1 MRMKFAA
8 SDRFARTRMT
18 LMFSVTC
25 PETDVELVADRLWG
39 LGVAGIEE
47 RLAGPGRAML
57 RSSLGE
63 DRGDVEMRLSSVR
76 LGLDDIEIAFEVVDE
91 SVGDSWRDHV
101 RAIDIDDGLRILP
114 NWLTEMSDVLTLRI
128 EPGATFGL
136 GDHPTTRACLLAL
149 RRHLVRGDSVLDV
162 GCGSGVL
169 GIASLVCGAGSAI
182 GIDINPAVD
191 TVSRFNADRNGVAAR
206 WQVLVSDVDDA
217 LVHDLLTRRPL
228 GYQIVVANILAPV
241 LVAIAPHLRR
251 LLAPGGTLIL
261 SGVLTGRY
269 DHVLAAVAD
278 LRTLDCIDI
287 DGWTAIVLRQDTNA
301 SISSR

>member
-1 MRMKFAA
+1 
-8 SDRFARTRMT
+8 MT
-18 LMFSVTC
+18 LMFAVSC
-25 PETDVELVADRLWG
+25 PEADVDVVADRLWG

-47 RLAGPGRAML
+47 RPAVPGRRLL

-63 DRGDVEMRLSSVR
+63 DRNDVEERLRSACR
-76 LGLDDIEIAFEVVDE
+76 GLDDVEITFEELDE
-91 SVGDSWRDHV
+91 SIGESWRNHV
-101 RAIDIDDGLRILP
+101 RAIDIDDGLRIVP
-114 NWLTEMSDVLTLRI
+114 NWLAEESDVLTVRI
-128 EPGATFGL
+128 EPGTTFGL

-149 RRHLVRGDSVLDV
+149 RRHLAPGDAVLDV

-169 GIASLVCGAGSAI
+169 GVTSLVCGAGSAI

-191 TVSRFNADRNGVAAR
+191 AVTRFNADMNGVAAE

-217 LVHDLLTRRPL
+217 LVENLLTRRPQ

-241 LVAIAPHLRR
+241 LVAMAPHLKR
-251 LLAPGGTLIL
+251 LLAPEGTLVM

-269 DHVLAAVAD
+269 DHVLSAVSD
-278 LRTLDCIDI
+278 LRTLDCIDV
-287 DGWTAIVLRQDTNA
+287 DGWTAIVLRHDTSA

>member
-1 MRMKFAA
+1 
-8 SDRFARTRMT
+8 MT

-25 PETDVELVADRLWG
+25 QDTDVDVLADRLWG

-47 RLAGPGRAML
+47 RPAGPGRTLL

-63 DRGDVEMRLSSVR
+63 DRDDVEIRLRSVR
-76 LGLDDIEIAFEVVDE
+76 LGLDDVVFAFEVVDE
-91 SVGDSWRDHV
+91 SLADSWRDHV

-114 NWLTEMSDVLTLRI
+114 SWLTGESTGLTVRI
-128 EPGATFGL
+128 EPGTTFGL

-149 RRHLVRGDSVLDV
+149 RRHLVQGDSILDV

-169 GIASLVCGAGSAI
+169 GITGLVCGAGSAI
-182 GIDINPAVD
+182 GVDINPAVD
-191 TVSRFNADRNGVAAR
+191 TVSRINADMNGVAAH

-217 LVHDLLTRRPL
+217 LVHDLLTGRPL
-228 GYQIVVANILAPV
+228 GFQIVVANILAPV

-251 LLAPGGTLIL
+251 LIAPGGTLIL

-278 LRTLDCIDI
+278 LRTLECIDV

>member
-1 MRMKFAA
+1 
-8 SDRFARTRMT
+8 MT
-18 LMFSVTC
+18 LMFSVIC
-25 PETDVELVADRLWG
+25 PETDADLVADRLWG

-47 RLAGPGRAML
+47 RPAGPGRTLL

-63 DRGDVEMRLSSVR
+63 DRDDVAMRLRSVR
-76 LGLDDIEIAFEVVDE
+76 LGLDDVEISFEVVDE
-91 SVGDSWRDHV
+91 AVGDSWRDHV

-114 NWLTEMSDVLTLRI
+114 HWLDEESDGLTVRI

-136 GDHPTTRACLLAL
+136 GDHPTTRACLIAL
-149 RRHLVRGDSVLDV
+149 RRHLVQGDSVLDV

-169 GIASLVCGAGSAI
+169 GITGLVCGAGSAM
-182 GIDINPAVD
+182 GIDINPAVES
-191 TVSRFNADRNGVAAR
+191 VSRTNADMNGVAAH

-217 LVHDLLTRRPL
+217 LVHDLLSRRRQ

-241 LVAIAPHLRR
+241 LVAIAPQLQR

-269 DHVLAAVAD
+269 DHVLAAVVD
-278 LRTLDCIDI
+278 LRTLECIDV

>member
-1 MRMKFAA
+1 M
-8 SDRFARTRMT
+8 
-18 LMFSVTC
+18 L
-25 PETDVELVADRLWG
+25 ADRLWG

-47 RLAGPGRAML
+47 RPAGPGRTLL

-63 DRGDVEMRLSSVR
+63 DQDDVEMRLRSVR
-76 LGLDDIEIAFEVVDE
+76 LGLDDVVFAFEVVDE
-91 SVGDSWRDHV
+91 SLADSWRDHV

-114 NWLTEMSDVLTLRI
+114 SWLTGESTGLTVRI
-128 EPGATFGL
+128 EPGTTFGL

-149 RRHLVRGDSVLDV
+149 RRHLVQGDSILDV

-169 GIASLVCGAGSAI
+169 GITSLVCGAQSAI
-182 GIDINPAVD
+182 GVDINPAVD
-191 TVSRFNADRNGVAAR
+191 TVSRVNADMNGVAAH

-217 LVHDLLTRRPL
+217 LVHDLLTGRPL
-228 GYQIVVANILAPV
+228 GFQIVVANILAPV

-251 LLAPGGTLIL
+251 LIAPGGTLIL

-278 LRTLDCIDI
+278 LRTLDCIDV
-287 DGWTAIVLRQDTNA
+287 DGWTAIVLRQDTSA